1 MSEEI
6 WTWKLKSG
14 KASRP
19 AQIIVREI
27 WWDTKSLTRPEKQKN
42 TFLTETNFSLV
53 LSFCFVN
60 YIRIYI
66 SRSLKLKLK
75 KAGNKTFC
83 LSWSQTVHTG
93 DEGSQ
98 IDPGLFKGSK
108 YEGAQLQLVPH

>member
-1 MSEEI
+1 MGHKV
-6 WTWKLKSG
+6 TNQAR
-14 KASRP
+14 KA
-19 AQIIVREI
+19 
-27 WWDTKSLTRPEKQKN
+27 EKHI
-42 TFLTETNFSLV
+42 FDGNFSLV